1 MTFTAAD
8 EGFMRRAIAKA
19 RQGVAAGQSPFGACI
34 VRGDTVVA
42 CEHNLVWATTD
53 ITAHAEVTA
62 IRAACKALATIDLSG
77 CTIYS
82 TCEPCPMCFG
92 ACHWAGVDRL
102 VFGAG
107 IPDAERIGFGE
118 LQIAAARLREL
129 GASPMEVVG
138 GCLRAENVAVMEEWW
153 RRPDRQVY

>member
-1 MTFTAAD
+1 MTFTLAD
-8 EGFMRRAIAKA
+8 EHFMRLAIAKA

-34 VRGDTVVA
+34 VRGDEVIA
-42 CEHNLVWATTD
+42 CEHNVVWATTD

-62 IRAACKALATIDLSG
+62 IRVACKLLGTIDLGG

-92 ACHWAGVDRL
+92 ACHWAGFDRL

-107 IPDAERIGFGE
+107 IPDAERIGFDE
-118 LQIAAARLREL
+118 LQIAAVRLKEL

-138 GCLRAENVAVMEEWW
+138 GCLREENVAVMEEWW
-153 RRPDRQVY
+153 RRPDRQAY